1 MGGLGIINVKK
12 ISSIEYETSK
22 RYTESLVNKIAN
34 QNDTEKVMINHQPR
48 NAVLTKSSYESQ
60 LLSKI
65 RTKLN
70 QQDLN
75 ANDIACSDGASAC
88 LSSLPLKDEDFSLT
102 KRKFFDALYL
112 RYGWSMN
119 RLPSECVCHNKFSV
133 DHALSC
139 KLGGFVTLRL
149 NELVNIT
156 ANLVSSV
163 CKDVCK
169 EPVLQPSPGN
179 DDDLRADISMR
190 GFWQRQQ
197 RAFVDVRVF
206 YPFARSYQNQSLK
219 PLMKSMENIKKR
231 KYNSRILESEHG
243 SFTPLVF
250 SSNGGMSQET
260 KRFYSRLSELV
271 AEKNNSTFSNTA
283 AWIKRKLAFSLVRSA
298 VICIHGSRS
307 RKYCVGFD
315 NIADADVKMNNS
327 LIN

>member
-1 MGGLGIINVKK
+1 MNVTK
-12 ISSIEYETSK
+12 ISSLEYETSK
-22 RYTESLVNKIAN
+22 RNTESLVNNITN
-34 QNDTEKVMINHQPR
+34 QNSKANILIHHQPR
-48 NAVLTKSSYESQ
+48 NDVLTKSTYESR
-60 LLSKI
+60 LLFNI
-65 RTKLN
+65 RAGMN
-70 QQDLN
+70 QHELK
-75 ANDIACSDGASAC
+75 ANDIACSDGASTW

-102 KRKFFDALYL
+102 KREFFDAVYL
-112 RYGWSMN
+112 RYGWSLN
-119 RLPSECVCHNKFSV
+119 RLPSECVCHSKFSV

-139 KLGGFVTLRL
+139 KLGGFVTLRH

-169 EPVLQPSPGN
+169 EPVLQSSPGS
-179 DDDLRADISMR
+179 DDELRADISMR

-206 YPFARSYQNQSLK
+206 YPFAQSYRNQSLNS
-219 PLMKSMENIKKR
+219 LMKSMENLKKR
-231 KYNSRILESEHG
+231 KYNSRILDSEHG

-260 KRFYSRLSELV
+260 KRFFSRLSELV
-271 AEKNNSTFSNTA
+271 SEKHNLPFSTTA
-283 AWIKRKLAFSLVRSA
+283 AWIKRKLAFSLIRSA
-298 VICIHGSRS
+298 VICIRGSRS

-315 NIADADVKMNNS
+315 NIADADVKMNNA